1 MNLFDEFVNVFTK
14 NRLFKLNNDTCMFQ
28 FKMTKNKR
36 YNYSYEIEQHMNNKY
51 SLWSKN
57 PHFDKNKK
65 KNNILFVIDNHTT
78 DIFLMFDT
86 DKSPRE
92 HWDSDHSK
100 NGIIRL
106 EFIGKLN
113 LNMDIV
119 WKNIFGYE
127 NSIPKQGKYQR
138 IIKDYTTIK
147 KNIKEYFDSD
157 KKFRIEI

>member
-1 MNLFDEFVNVFTK
+1 MDLFDEFVNVFTK
-14 NRLFKLNNDTCMFQ
+14 NRLLKLNNDTCMFQ

-86 DKSPRE
+86 DEPPRE

-106 EFIGKLN
+106 ELIGKLN

-119 WKNIFGYE
+119 WKKILGYE
-127 NSIPKQGKYQR
+127 KNMSSHGKYQR
-138 IIKDYTTIK
+138 ISKDYTTIK